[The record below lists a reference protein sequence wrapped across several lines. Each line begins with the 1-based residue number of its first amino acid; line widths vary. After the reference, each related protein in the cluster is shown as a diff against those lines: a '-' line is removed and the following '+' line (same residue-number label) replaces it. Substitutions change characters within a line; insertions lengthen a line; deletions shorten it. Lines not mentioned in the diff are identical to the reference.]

1 MMDDITQQ
9 PLDWEAVYWEYMPRI
24 FNYFCYRV
32 GERALA
38 EDLTA
43 TTFVK
48 AWKAR
53 REYNAAK
60 GAVSTWLLTIARNTA
75 TDFFRRERENLPLD
89 MVRLPIGGSERPVE
103 EMFQLGQEFE
113 QLSVL
118 LSALS
123 TRDRELVAL
132 KFGIGMTNRAIA
144 RVTGMTESNVGT
156 TLHRLVKSLR
166 TAWEVQT
173 HD

>member
-1 MMDDITQQ
+1 MDDITKQ
-9 PLDWEAVYWEYMPRI
+9 PLDWDTVYWEYMPRI

-53 REYNAAK
+53 REYNPTK
-60 GAVSTWLLTIARNTA
+60 GAISTWLLAIARNTA
-75 TDFFRRERENLPLD
+75 TDFFRRERESLPLD
-89 MVRLPIGGSERPVE
+89 LVRLPLDSDERPVE
-103 EMFQLGQEFE
+103 EALQVGQDFE
-113 QLSVL
+113 RLSVL
-118 LSALS
+118 LSGLNS
-123 TRDRELVAL
+123 RERDLVAL

-144 RVTGMTESNVGT
+144 KMTGMTESNVGT
-156 TLHRLVKSLR
+156 TLHRVVKSLR
-166 TAWEVQT
+166 SAWEVAA